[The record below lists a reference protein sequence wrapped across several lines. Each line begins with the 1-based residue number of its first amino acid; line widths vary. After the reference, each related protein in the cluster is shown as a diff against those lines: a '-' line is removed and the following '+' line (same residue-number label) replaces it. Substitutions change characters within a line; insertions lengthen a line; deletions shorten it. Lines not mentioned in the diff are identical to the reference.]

1 MGISVNRAILA
12 EGFCSHEKDANANW
26 QFSSA
31 INTQSG
37 NSSPSYTSSAY
48 DFWPIGRTNTN
59 ANPNW
64 YFSTSGQS
72 RTVGVTLVR
81 STNYDQYI
89 IEVEVF
95 AHQNMAFT
103 WQV

>member
-1 MGISVNRAILA
+1 MGISVNRAVLA

-37 NSSPSYTSSAY
+37 ASSPSYTGSAY
-48 DFWPIGRTNTN
+48 DFWPIGRTNTS

-81 STNYDQYI
+81 ATNYDQYI